1 MWPCRPAGSPSS
13 CASQSSVT
21 SSSSCERRR
30 GAPEDPDLV
39 EPGAE
44 QLGED
49 ARLRAGVREVGEE
62 ARALP
67 VREPRQEDVVEVA
80 EDVRER
86 LRLLG
91 RRRGQPRAQ
100 LAGLDLREH
109 REVAQPLEVRRDPL
123 DRGGAVLAEAHF
135 SSFSDLGPGPRVQD
149 LVLRQ
154 PRAPRLADPELD
166 VARGPSSS
174 GRRSRRRAGGR
185 PRRRAARGRRG
196 GRAGRAAS

>member
-1 MWPCRPAGSPSS
+1 MRQRIPTWFSPA
-13 CASQSSVT
+13 
-21 SSSSCERRR
+21 
-30 GAPEDPDLV
+30 L
-39 EPGAE
+39 E

-91 RRRGQPRAQ
+91 RRRRQPRAQ

-109 REVAQPLEVRRDPL
+109 REVAHPLEVRRDPL
-123 DRGGAVLAEAHF
+123 DRRGAVLAEAHF
-135 SSFSDLGPGPRVQD
+135 SSFSISGQGRVFRIWSFVSQA
-149 LVLRQ
+149 R
-154 PRAPRLADPELD
+154 RAWPT
-166 VARGPSSS
+166 PSST
-174 GRRSRRRAGGR
+174 
-185 PRRRAARGRRG
+185 
-196 GRAGRAAS
+196 